1 MSYIKNC
8 NKCGKTISMREMT
21 HGQWVAFELN
31 SDVVHKHGKGS
42 KTTRTTN
49 SSSHQT
55 SSSKRPTEAHNQGS
69 SDSSSGWGPWIII
82 GVIGFIVYILFSA

>member
-1 MSYIKNC
+1 
-8 NKCGKTISMREMT
+8 MT

-49 SSSHQT
+49 PLE
-55 SSSKRPTEAHNQGS
+55 PTY
-69 SDSSSGWGPWIII
+69 IIRDETKNMEICEI
-82 GVIGFIVYILFSA
+82 G